1 MGDLICIYREDKAD
15 FRLCKALFRFIAC
28 YDLARPEVDPKTP
41 MAARLREFR
50 RAIGDPDREEF
61 ARSIGVSKT
70 TLASYE
76 RGESEPTASV
86 LFAYRKKHGA
96 DVLWLVG
103 GEGEMRGSQ
112 LSSAAVAERDFV
124 LMPQYDVCASAG
136 IGRLP
141 VNQMPTSETAFERK
155 FLRDLGG
162 APDHCFLMWSTG
174 DSMLPSIP
182 DNALLIVDASQT
194 TVDHGRIYVF
204 SVGNAVLVKRANW
217 RMDGRLELISDNTA
231 GKYPI
236 ETFDANRVEDLAV
249 VGRVIFVGHPP

>member
-1 MGDLICIYREDKAD
+1 MGRPAK
-15 FRLCKALFRFIAC
+15 IATG
-28 YDLARPEVDPKTP
+28 LG
-41 MAARLREFR
+41 ARLAQIRKGMDRREF
-50 RAIGDPDREEF
+50 AE
-61 ARSIGVSKT
+61 SIGVNDG
-70 TLASYE
+70 TLGNYE
-76 RGESEPTASV
+76 RGDRSPDWSFLATLQREKHV
-86 LFAYRKKHGA
+86 NLNWLFTGQG
-96 DVLWLVG
+96 DVFLQG
-103 GEGEMRGSQ
+103 GSDEQS
-112 LSSAAVAERDFV
+112 LATERDFV

-136 IGRLP
+136 TGLLP

-231 GKYPI
+231 GKYPV

>member
-1 MGDLICIYREDKAD
+1 M
-15 FRLCKALFRFIAC
+15 
-28 YDLARPEVDPKTP
+28 ARPEIEPKTP
-41 MAARLREFR
+41 LGLRLREI
-50 RAIGDPDREEF
+50 RAHLKIEDRDVF
-61 ARSIGVSKT
+61 ASQLGLSKGG
-70 TLASYE
+70 LAHYE
-76 RGESEPTASV
+76 RGERVPDASV
-86 LFAYRKKHGA
+86 LQAYRENFGINA
-96 DVLWLVG
+96 NWLLTG
-103 GEGEMRGSQ
+103 QGSMF
-112 LSSAAVAERDFV
+112 SEEIGKDTSVTVERDFV

-136 IGRLP
+136 TGLLP

-231 GKYPI
+231 GKYPV